1 MTDLSFSIVGAGRV
15 GVCLGVL
22 LQRAG
27 YELAGC
33 TVRSDESER
42 RASRWLDCPIF
53 HYPDGAD
60 AAAVII
66 AVPDD
71 AVSEVCDSLKTG
83 EFVMH
88 TAGALGVTALSSAV
102 ERGAQVL
109 AFHILQSIPDVEIG
123 IERIPGSWFGITCE
137 DDLRPWAEKLA
148 TDLGG
153 KPLWVP
159 EDERV
164 VYHAAAVIASN
175 YLVTIAGL
183 AEEAF
188 GQLEPYLPLMRGTID
203 NLERLGP
210 QRALTGPIVRG
221 DVGTIKRHLEALSP
235 PIRETYEA
243 LATATRRLAAR

>member
-27 YELAGC
+27 YKLAGC
-33 TVRSDESER
+33 TVRSAESER
-42 RASRWLDCPIF
+42 RALRWLDCPIH
-53 HYPDGAD
+53 HYPEGAKAD
-60 AAAVII
+60 AVMI
-66 AVPDD
+66 AVPDG
-71 AVSEVCDSLKTG
+71 AVSDVCESIGTG

-88 TAGALGVTALSSAV
+88 TAGALGVEVLEPAAK
-102 ERGAQVL
+102 RGARVL
-109 AFHILQSIPDVEIG
+109 AFHVLQSIPDVETG
-123 IERIPGSWFGITCE
+123 IERVPGSWFGITCE

-148 TDLGG
+148 TNLGG

-159 EDERV
+159 EDQRV

-210 QRALTGPIVRG
+210 RRALTGPIVRG
-221 DVGTIKRHLEALSP
+221 DVETIERHLEALPP
-235 PIRETYEA
+235 PIGETYEA
-243 LATATRRLAAR
+243 LAGATRRLASR